1 MAGVFLCDLSKAS
14 KLLEREQP
22 REQPWVDSI
31 FFIPNRIVTQT
42 GGAVTHPTSTARSQ
56 S

>member
-22 REQPWVDSI
+22 WVDSI
-31 FFIPNRIVTQT
+31 FFIPDRIVTQT